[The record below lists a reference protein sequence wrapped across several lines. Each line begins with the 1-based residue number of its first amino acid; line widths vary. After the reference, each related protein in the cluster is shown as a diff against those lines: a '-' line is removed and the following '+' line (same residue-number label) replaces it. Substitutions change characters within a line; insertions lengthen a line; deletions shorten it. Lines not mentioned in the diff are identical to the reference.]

1 MEMHTAQSLYEV
13 HGIALQYKR
22 SSPGLIRRIGAF
34 VRSLASDIQRRH
46 RLRKDLKH
54 LQSMSD
60 RMLDDIGISR
70 SEIEWV
76 VRFGRH

>member
-1 MEMHTAQSLYEV
+1 MAIHTAQSLYEV
-13 HGIALQYKR
+13 HGIVLQQKR
-22 SSPGLIRRIGAF
+22 SSPGLIGRIGSF
-34 VRSLASDIQRRH
+34 VRSLASEIQRRH

-70 SEIEWV
+70 GEIEQV
-76 VRFGRH
+76 VRSGRR

>member
-1 MEMHTAQSLYEV
+1 MATHTAQSLHEV

-22 SSPGLIRRIGAF
+22 STPGLFTRIGDF

-46 RLRKDLKH
+46 RLRGDLKH

-70 SEIEWV
+70 GEIERV
-76 VRFGRH
+76 VRSGRR